1 MYGEIMAILHGDYAQ
16 IISLLTIMKS
26 NLRSAPYLTSSI
38 LFYNISLFMKL
49 WTQQCKEILFQTLWL
64 NNLEPF
70 TAMIGTK
77 NNKEDTYFINNFKT
91 IATTNKQ
98 PQTIVWNKKQR
109 AKLFHYLETY
119 HRVWQKPIECY
130 VTCHSVHFSLWSNW
144 TGCPPNNMTIL
155 EKVDQCKLRKAL

>member
-91 IATTNKQ
+91 ITRANKQ
-98 PQTIVWNKKQR
+98 LQNYCIKQQTKSKIIPSPWNFSSCVTKTNRVLRHLSFCAFFIVVKLDWMPPQQHDNIGK
-109 AKLFHYLETY
+109 
-119 HRVWQKPIECY
+119 
-130 VTCHSVHFSLWSNW
+130 SWS
-144 TGCPPNNMTIL
+144 M
-155 EKVDQCKLRKAL
+155 